1 MEEPVILRPRLIV
14 GLGNPGSRYAG
25 TRHNAGFQVIER
37 ILARLA
43 TPVRLESWGE
53 VEFGQVI
60 VAGHEVVLVRP
71 QSYMN
76 VSGPAVVPFLA
87 ARGVAADELLVVHDC
102 LDLPVGRIRLRPAG
116 GSGGQHGVES
126 LIAAL
131 GSEAFPRLRVGI
143 GHPENA
149 DVVEYVLSDWSAAE
163 QPVMAKVME
172 MAAEAALFAV
182 EAGIAA
188 AMNRYNGWSALGE
201 PPRNPNPE
209 ETPARE
215 DL

>member
-25 TRHNAGFQVIER
+25 TRHNVGFQVIDR

-43 TPVRLESWGE
+43 TPVRLERCGE
-53 VEFGQVI
+53 VEFGQVT
-60 VAGHEVVLVRP
+60 VAGREVVLARP
-71 QSYMN
+71 QSFMN
-76 VSGPAVVPFLA
+76 ASGPAVVRFLA
-87 ARGVAADELLVVHDC
+87 ARGTAVDELLVVHDC

-116 GSGGQHGVES
+116 GSGGQHGIES

-131 GSEAFPRLRVGI
+131 GSKTFPRLRVGI
-143 GHPENA
+143 GHPEDA
-149 DVVEYVLSDWSAAE
+149 DVVEYVLSGWSVAE
-163 QPVMAKVME
+163 QPLIAKVIE

-201 PPRNPNPE
+201 PPQEPE
-209 ETPARE
+209 PRGETGT
-215 DL
+215 